1 MIKQRKI
8 AVVGPTPPIRSG
20 IARHTAAIARALAG
34 REELTVRVWS
44 FSRQYPR
51 FLYPGAAERDEDG
64 VPPSDLQ
71 IRFSIDGVNPLSWRR
86 AAKEIRDWGPDL
98 LVVPAWT
105 FFLAPALGWIA
116 RQIRRDG
123 VECCVVVHNAFDHEA
138 RAWKSKL
145 NLWQL
150 AQADRYVTHND
161 DLAAELGVNFPKA
174 KIDVFPHPV
183 FDDFPE
189 PTGALPREAALE
201 LLFFGLVRPY
211 KGLDLAL
218 DAVAKSGRADLRLT
232 IAGEF
237 WQGLDETR
245 ERISRLG
252 LADQVE
258 LIPRYVSDAETA
270 ELFDRADAVVLPYR
284 SVTGSGVIPTA
295 YRYGRAVIATDLPG
309 LAAVVRHDETGWL
322 TPLGDID
329 ALAAA
334 IRGLDRETASRAG
347 VAARAFGAT
356 LSWDRFADLVLGDT

>member
-1 MIKQRKI
+1 LIKQRKI

-20 IARHTAAIARALAG
+20 IARHTVAIARALVD
-34 REELTVRVWS
+34 REDLTIRVWS
-44 FSRQYPR
+44 FSRQYPK
-51 FLYPGAAERDEDG
+51 FLYPGAAERAEDG

-71 IRFSIDGVNPLSWRR
+71 MRFSIDGVRR
-86 AAKEIRDWGPDL
+86 TANEIRDWGPDL
-98 LVVPAWT
+98 LVLPAWT

-123 VECCVVVHNAFDHEA
+123 VECCVVVHNAFDHETK
-138 RAWKSKL
+138 AWKAKL

-150 AQADRYVTHND
+150 AQADRYVTHNY
-161 DLAAELGVNFPKA
+161 DLAARLGENFPKA
-174 KIDVFPHPV
+174 KVDVFPHPV
-183 FDDFPE
+183 FNDFPE

-218 DAVAKSGRADLRLT
+218 DAAAKSGRADLRLT

-252 LADQVE
+252 LSDQVE

-322 TPLGDID
+322 TPLGDVD
-329 ALAAA
+329 ALATT
-334 IRGLDRETASRAG
+334 IRGLDRETTSRVG
-347 VAARAFGAT
+347 EAARAFGST
-356 LSWDRFADLVLGDT
+356 LSWDRFADLVLGET

>member
-1 MIKQRKI
+1 MIKPRKI

-20 IARHTAAIARALAG
+20 IARHTAATARALAG
-34 REELTVRVWS
+34 RDDLAVRVWS

-51 FLYPGAAERDEDG
+51 FLYPGATERAEDG
-64 VPPSDLQ
+64 VPPGDLQ

-86 AAKEIRDWGPDL
+86 TVREIREWGPDL

-116 RQIRRDG
+116 RQIRRGG

-138 RAWKSKL
+138 RAWKAKL

-245 ERISRLG
+245 ERINRLG
-252 LADQVE
+252 LTDQVE

-284 SVTGSGVIPTA
+284 LVTGSGVIPTA

-322 TPLGDID
+322 TPPGDIN
-329 ALAAA
+329 ALATT
-334 IRGLDRETASRAG
+334 IRGLDRETTSRAG
-347 VAARAFGAT
+347 EAARVFGAT
-356 LSWDRFADLVLGDT
+356 LSWERFADLVLGKT